1 MDTRDKPGNLAISQ
15 VDRAKRV
22 YPSCLSSPQ
31 ARGFEPSLAQAPSN
45 DGKSGLKDGCRMR
58 WLGIANFHGLF
69 SRIGLAIAAASLL
82 FASVVHAA
90 EMKDLTQNM
99 PRGYFGEF
107 RWDGDSTLQN
117 VVVTF
122 DSVRA
127 LNGHKAEALGCG
139 TYEVGRQVTKIKVRM
154 LVRLSDLQVEIFE
167 LSPEGNV
174 PFVTGGKPSRKA
186 IERFSENRCSVDH
199 NSQRAER
206 SAAPACGF
214 IPHLCARSLDLIQFG
229 VASPIMGEK
238 GANAT
243 PSPPPSASICRADAA
258 SPACRSACA
267 AVRLRSRCFWGI

>member
-1 MDTRDKPGNLAISQ
+1 
-15 VDRAKRV
+15 
-22 YPSCLSSPQ
+22 
-31 ARGFEPSLAQAPSN
+31 
-45 DGKSGLKDGCRMR
+45 MR
-58 WLGIANFHGLF
+58 WLGTANIHGLC

-82 FASVVHAA
+82 FVSVVHAA

-174 PFVTGGKPSRKA
+174 PFVTGGSHRGKLSRDFQKIDA
-186 IERFSENRCSVDH
+186 RWITTASGQSGQLRL
-199 NSQRAER
+199 RAA
-206 SAAPACGF
+206 SSLTCAPA
-214 IPHLCARSLDLIQFG
+214 
-229 VASPIMGEK
+229 AS
-238 GANAT
+238 T
-243 PSPPPSASICRADAA
+243 
-258 SPACRSACA
+258 
-267 AVRLRSRCFWGI
+267 